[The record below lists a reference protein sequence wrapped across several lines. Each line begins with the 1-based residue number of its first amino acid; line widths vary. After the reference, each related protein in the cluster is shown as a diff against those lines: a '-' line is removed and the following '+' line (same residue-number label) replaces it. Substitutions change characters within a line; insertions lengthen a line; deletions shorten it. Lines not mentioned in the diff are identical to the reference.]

1 MKKLV
6 SIFLIIAMIAATL
19 LAVIPASADE
29 PEVVN
34 LLPAGVLNQ
43 LKNELASSNA
53 GLHAFAPYAPYVYTN
68 SAVNNKIAGS
78 KLLSINIPV
87 NKTGSADANGNFYFT
102 LGVLPSNKAH
112 ATASVNDLTKYRI
125 AIKGSEYGLNANSNV
140 FKFIKVDLSAYNIYV
155 REDETLTFFDNSD
168 TIFPVWA
175 STTNSELYVT
185 IRDDAPNFMGFAA
198 CAGNIG
204 GSYNA
209 SPTACIIFDLELEK
223 NIDKAPWREYF
234 IKEMNSIIPSFERI
248 EGQFGERGYIA
259 KQGEVFDIDECRV
272 EILYTHHDG
281 LLANPMN
288 DSSMVFRITG
298 EEKSVLFLGD
308 LGPDGGDILY
318 DESRDKL
325 KSDVVQM
332 AHHGHMNVGMEVY
345 AAIEPKACLWC
356 CADWLY
362 NEPEIP
368 HYLENREFLRSVG
381 RGRMYGTTV
390 TRKWMDILGVKEHFV
405 TKDGTNKLFI

>member
-1 MKKLV
+1 MKTTLYQLTETSEFMMSFVIVTKKNRCIVIDGGRPLDMPLLKETVAGRKVAAWFLTHPHGDHV
-6 SIFLIIAMIAATL
+6 SGFIDEFEKNGG
-19 LAVIPASADE
+19 ADFDIE
-29 PEVVN
+29 
-34 LLPAGVLNQ
+34 
-43 LKNELASSNA
+43 KI
-53 GLHAFAPYAPYVYTN
+53 VY
-68 SAVNNKIAGS
+68 
-78 KLLSINIPV
+78 
-87 NKTGSADANGNFYFT
+87 NF
-102 LGVLPSNKAH
+102 P
-112 ATASVNDLTKYRI
+112 KY
-125 AIKGSEYGLNANSNV
+125 S
-140 FKFIKVDLSAYNIYV
+140 
-155 REDETLTFFDNSD
+155 
-168 TIFPVWA
+168 
-175 STTNSELYVT
+175 
-185 IRDDAPNFMGFAA
+185 
-198 CAGNIG
+198 
-204 GSYNA
+204 
-209 SPTACIIFDLELEK
+209 ELEK

-281 LLANPMN
+281 LLSNPMN

-325 KSDVVQM
+325 KSDIVQM

-368 HYLENREFLRSVG
+368 HYLQNREFLRSVG
-381 RGRMYGTTV
+381 RGRMYGTTL